1 MRYWQR
7 VAGALGLAISL
18 LGAGCGSAAAT
29 ATPRPGPRPTF
40 TPPPTE
46 GRLLFVSNA
55 EGGGLTI
62 SELKDGLQS
71 PRALWTGIP
80 GRLDGD
86 KQPLGPAIAVS
97 PDRKRAMLITASF
110 EVIIIDLASGGFER
124 VALPAGGVI
133 ESAYG
138 VFSPDSRRLAYAVF
152 EKEGFRSRLYTR
164 DLAAG
169 KSFTLYQ
176 APCRTY
182 SGAGESRLVC
192 GGFDLPVWLDENTLA
207 YGAYIGEMPKDIF
220 ITKNA
225 TWNESP
231 AANRHV
237 VTGFDGTAVRQ
248 SAPNRYFPTE
258 IKDQTAVGDGWW
270 MEATDLKQGVTITH
284 SLAGRYPRLSP
295 NGESV
300 VQDID
305 QKWHVTTLRTGID
318 QEVGYTDLPSL
329 LLCHEFAWSPGAK
342 AIACRNSNPHIPEPQ
357 NTLWVLYLDTRTVR
371 RITTPPMQYLLAWV
385 PNTP

>member
-1 MRYWQR
+1 MRNWR
-7 VAGALGLAISL
+7 SAAGTLTLTVCL
-18 LGAGCGSAAAT
+18 LGAGCGAAPT
-29 ATPRPGPRPTF
+29 TPTPRPGPRPTI

-71 PRALWTGIP
+71 PRPLWTGIP

-86 KQPLGPAIAVS
+86 RQPIGPAIAVS
-97 PDRKRAMLITASF
+97 ADRKRAMLITASF
-110 EVIIIDLASGGFER
+110 EVVIVDLSSGGFER
-124 VALPAGGVI
+124 VPVPAGGAI

-138 VFSPDSRRLAYAVF
+138 VFSPDGRRLAFVVT
-152 EKEGFRSRLYTR
+152 EKEGTKARLYTR

-182 SGAGESRLVC
+182 SGSGESRLIC
-192 GGFDLPVWLDENTLA
+192 GGFDPPVWIDETTLA
-207 YGAYIGEMPKDIF
+207 YGAYVGDMPKEVF

-225 TWNESP
+225 TWVQSP
-231 AANRHV
+231 GPNRYI
-237 VTGFDGTAVRQ
+237 VTGFDGTAARQ
-248 SAPNRYFPTE
+248 STPNGYFPTE
-258 IKDQTAVGDGWW
+258 NNGRTVVGDGFW
-270 MEATDLKQGVTITH
+270 MEASDLKAGVTITH
-284 SLAGRYPRLSP
+284 ALAGRYPRLSP
-295 NGESV
+295 DGESV

-305 QKWHVTTLRTGID
+305 GKWHVTALRTGVD
-318 QEVGYTDLPSL
+318 QEVGYTDIPSL

-342 AIACRNSNPHIPEPQ
+342 AIACRDSNPRIPEAQ
-357 NTLWVLYLDTRTVR
+357 NTLWVLYLDTRAVR
-371 RITTPPMQYLLAWV
+371 RITTPPLQYLLAWV
-385 PNTP
+385 PDVP